1 MSINDLTS
9 FKSSAPANTMLMGEH
24 SVVYGQP
31 ALVAALTPRIEIE
44 WLPRSDQQIEI
55 QSALAHYLSPIN
67 PLNPHPNLR
76 FIIETIRLFSTQ
88 LQHGWTLKVH
98 SEFPADWGLGSSA
111 AVLAATLIGLENI
124 TNQTLTPW
132 QRFKLG
138 HSIILKIQG
147 RGSGADLAASLMGGC
162 VYFDP
167 INQTLKSLPVEQT
180 LSLVYSGYKTPTAEV
195 LNWVAE
201 QWKDRPNGLQ
211 QLYQDMG
218 AITRKSYQALSEQN
232 WPQFYQQVAQY
243 QQYMVELGVSDP
255 RLDQLCEAVN
265 QQLPA
270 AKISGSG
277 LGDCIIGFGQLDNF
291 EQAPLLKTK
300 ISPIGALCTQMEKPS
315 C

>member
-1 MSINDLTS
+1 MSINHLTS

-31 ALVAALTPRIEIE
+31 ALVAALIPRIEIE

-55 QSALAHYLSPIN
+55 QSTLAHYLSPMN

-76 FIIETIRLFSTQ
+76 FVIETIRLFSTQ

-124 TNQTLTPW
+124 TKQTLTPW

-138 HSIILKIQG
+138 HSIILEIQG
-147 RGSGADLAASLMGGC
+147 RGSGADLSASLMGGC

-167 INQTLKSLPVEQT
+167 INQTIKSLPVEQT

-211 QLYQDMG
+211 QLYQEMG
-218 AITRKSYQALSEQN
+218 AITRQSYQAISEQN
-232 WPQFYQQVAQY
+232 WPNFYQQVALY
-243 QQYMVELGVSDP
+243 QQCMVKLGVSDP

-265 QQLPA
+265 QQLAA

-277 LGDCIIGFGQLDNF
+277 LGDCIIGFGQLNHF
-291 EQAPLLKTK
+291 EKAPLLKTK